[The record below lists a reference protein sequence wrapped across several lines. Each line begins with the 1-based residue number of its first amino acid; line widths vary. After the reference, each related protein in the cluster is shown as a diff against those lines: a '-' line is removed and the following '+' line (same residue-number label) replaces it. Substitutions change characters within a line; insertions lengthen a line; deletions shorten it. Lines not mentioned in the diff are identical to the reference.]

1 MVRRGADLNNDG
13 AARSGSIAGVRRPA
27 GVPGAG
33 TARCGHASQAGSRL
47 VASFFSASH
56 LYLLDLFMRSP
67 MDSVAAPRCWVGAG
81 PFSASFVGSDRPSFR
96 IRRVRPRRCVPV
108 QFT

>member
-67 MDSVAAPRCWVGAG
+67 MDSGAAPRL
-81 PFSASFVGSDRPSFR
+81 
-96 IRRVRPRRCVPV
+96 
-108 QFT
+108 